1 MLEEVLFLLVAF
13 ALFVFMFSKIIR
25 RNDSNYIILLAFQA
39 IGVAICFFEISLKVS
54 ANLFFK
60 FIRYLFSIVL
70 PVVIIVLE
78 TKGIFF
84 SEFIVK
90 FLARV
95 YISIG
100 DTKKAKQILVKF
112 VSKYPDSY
120 EGHKLLAEVY
130 EKEGGMRKAI
140 DEYVMALDIKGNDY
154 DSYFKIAN
162 LLKELD
168 KKDESVQML
177 QTLLKSKP
185 DCYEATKLLGE
196 ILCEQEKFK
205 EAANVY
211 QDALRYHS
219 ADFDLY
225 YNLGIVFTRLN
236 DFSAAKEMYE
246 KAAELNHR
254 LYGAYYNLGQI
265 CFIEKDLDAAEKY
278 FEKSLYDEDLE
289 AMSYYQLAKIYVLKG
304 LKEKAIN
311 FVNKAIEI
319 DPTLLKKAEKEKL
332 FSEIKEYITVSVK
345 MDDMQEKEEKNIED
359 DEREE
364 KISDEVVAQK
374 HLEETTEL
382 VQKINENTVSEK
394 VTNIINKE
402 KLKQLLEQEQD
413 ELDEKEKEQ
422 KNNT

>member
-54 ANLFFK
+54 ANFFFK